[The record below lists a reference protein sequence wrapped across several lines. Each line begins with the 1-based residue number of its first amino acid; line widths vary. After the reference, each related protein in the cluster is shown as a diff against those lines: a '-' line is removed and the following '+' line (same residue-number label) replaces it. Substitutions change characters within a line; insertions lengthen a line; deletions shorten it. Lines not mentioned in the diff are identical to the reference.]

1 MGPIDPGDDF
11 LYSESLGSDVEMF
24 DLQEEEAVTSVE
36 SSTVRGD
43 PIENTQVDRL
53 VISIDFGTTF
63 SSVAYAIVPR
73 GTDASEINIRDVQC
87 IGNYPGYEPPPGMP
101 DVRQDVPTELW
112 YDYTALNHN
121 LASAHMMGAMET
133 TDSSSGDDSSDSERS
148 QFEEDA
154 ELAFDGFKPT
164 TKHNQVH
171 VTQHWGFGVQQR
183 LGMIDMTRDDA
194 RPLTR
199 FKLGLDTTE
208 LTEDIRTDLNLIL
221 QTLVKKKIIRSKSD
235 IYADFLTHLL
245 SHTKDELLLQN
256 ILQSNMVVQFVLC
269 VPAKWPMNACRI
281 MQTALEQAVKAV
293 QLSERAEFGVHNL
306 FMISEPEAAAECIFA
321 EEHRDNYI
329 LVGNVQVITF
339 QN

>member
-11 LYSESLGSDVEMF
+11 FDSESLGGDVEMT
-24 DLQEEEAVTSVE
+24 DLQEEQTVTSVE
-36 SSTVRGD
+36 GSTERGD
-43 PIENTQVDRL
+43 PIENTREDRL
-53 VISIDFGTTF
+53 VIAIDFGTTF

-112 YDYTALNHN
+112 YDDRTLNHN
-121 LASAHMMGAMET
+121 LAGAHMMGAMET
-133 TDSSSGDDSSDSERS
+133 TDSSSGDDSSDSEQS

-154 ELAFDGFKPT
+154 ELTLSAFKPT
-164 TKHNQVH
+164 MKRNQVH
-171 VTQHWGFGVQQR
+171 VAQHWGFGVQQR
-183 LGMIDMTRDDA
+183 LGMIDTTRDDA

-199 FKLGLDTTE
+199 FKLSLDTTE

-221 QTLVKKKIIRSKSD
+221 KSLIKKKIIRSKSD

-245 SHTKDELLLQN
+245 SHTKDELLLKG

-293 QLSERAEFGVHNL
+293 QLNERAEFGVHNL

-329 LVGNVQVITF
+329 LVGKIQVITF